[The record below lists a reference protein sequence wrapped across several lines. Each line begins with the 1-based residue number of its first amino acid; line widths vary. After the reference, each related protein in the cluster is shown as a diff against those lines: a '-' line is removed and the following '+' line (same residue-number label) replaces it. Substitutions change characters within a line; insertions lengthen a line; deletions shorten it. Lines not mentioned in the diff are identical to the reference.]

1 MINVTLL
8 PLKNLNILHNIRN
21 NISMICIPPLSPLL
35 YIEKLEFAGGIP
47 IFLIFDTKHRLWVLE
62 MPSQGGSNMYPQPMF

>member
-1 MINVTLL
+1 MTITMQGFTLAAISDARNSNFEVI
-8 PLKNLNILHNIRN
+8 LK
-21 NISMICIPPLSPLL
+21 
-35 YIEKLEFAGGIP
+35 FAGGIP